1 MKGRKQMFYLI
12 KDNKVQC
19 MCMNKEP
26 LIGMD
31 GEIFEGD
38 ALDPSTVVIK
48 NGKIIPKIDIPETAP
63 EEEVK
68 LDAVTVLEAIVDIQ
82 EDVMNN
88 SLTLESL
95 KNKEE

>member
-1 MKGRKQMFYLI
+1 MFYLI
-12 KDNKVQC
+12 KDSKVQS
-19 MCMNKEP
+19 MCINKEP
-26 LIGMD
+26 LIGLA
-31 GEIFEGD
+31 GEIIEGD
-38 ALDPSTVVIK
+38 ALDPSTVAVK
-48 NGKIIPKIDIPETAP
+48 DGKIIPKIDIPETAP

-82 EDVMNN
+82 EEVTNN

>member
-1 MKGRKQMFYLI
+1 MFYLI

-26 LIGMD
+26 LIGLD
-31 GEIFEGD
+31 GEILEGD
-38 ALDPSTVVIK
+38 ALDPSTVAVK
-48 NGKIIPKIDIPETAP
+48 GGKVIPKIDIPETAP

-82 EDVMNN
+82 EEVMNN

>member
-1 MKGRKQMFYLI
+1 MFYLI
-12 KDNKVQC
+12 KDGKVKS
-19 MCMNKEP
+19 MCINKEP
-26 LIGMD
+26 LTGLD
-31 GEIFEGD
+31 GEILEGD
-38 ALDPSTVVIK
+38 VLDPSTVAIKDGKVIQ
-48 NGKIIPKIDIPETAP
+48 KIDIPKTEP

-82 EDVMNN
+82 EEVMNN

>member
-1 MKGRKQMFYLI
+1 MFYLI
-12 KDNKVQC
+12 KDGKVKS

-26 LIGMD
+26 LIELD
-31 GEIFEGD
+31 GEILEGD
-38 ALDPSTVVIK
+38 VLDPSTVAIKDGKVIQ
-48 NGKIIPKIDIPETAP
+48 KIDIPETEP

-82 EDVMNN
+82 EEVMNN
-88 SLTLESL
+88 SLALEPL

>member
-1 MKGRKQMFYLI
+1 MFYLI
-12 KDNKVQC
+12 KDDKVKS

-26 LIGMD
+26 LAGLD
-31 GEIFEGD
+31 GEILEGD
-38 ALDPSTVVIK
+38 VMDPSTVAVK
-48 NGKIIPKIDIPETAP
+48 NGKVIPQINIPETTP

-82 EDVMNN
+82 EEVMNN

>member
-1 MKGRKQMFYLI
+1 MFYLI
-12 KDNKVQC
+12 KDNKVKS

-26 LIGMD
+26 LIGLD
-31 GEIFEGD
+31 GEILEGD
-38 ALDPSTVVIK
+38 ALDPSTVTVKDGKVIQ
-48 NGKIIPKIDIPETAP
+48 KIDIPETVP

-82 EDVMNN
+82 EEVTNN

>member
-1 MKGRKQMFYLI
+1 MFYLI
-12 KDNKVQC
+12 KDNKVKS

-26 LIGMD
+26 LIGLD
-31 GEIFEGD
+31 GEILEGD
-38 ALDPSTVVIK
+38 ALDPSTVTVK
-48 NGKIIPKIDIPETAP
+48 DGKVIPKIDIPETALA
-63 EEEVK
+63 EEVK

-82 EDVMNN
+82 EEVMNN

>member
-1 MKGRKQMFYLI
+1 MFYLI
-12 KDNKVQC
+12 KDNKVQS

-26 LIGMD
+26 LTGLD
-31 GEIFEGD
+31 GEILEGEV
-38 ALDPSTVVIK
+38 LDPSTVAIKDGKVIQ
-48 NGKIIPKIDIPETAP
+48 KIDIPETMP

-82 EDVMNN
+82 EE
-88 SLTLESL
+88 LESF

>member
-1 MKGRKQMFYLI
+1 MFYLI
-12 KDNKVQC
+12 ENGKVKS

-26 LIGMD
+26 LIGLD
-31 GEIFEGD
+31 GEILEGD
-38 ALDPSTVVIK
+38 ALDPSIIAVK
-48 NGKIIPKIDIPETAP
+48 NGKIIQKIDIPETEP

-82 EDVMNN
+82 EEVMNN

>member
-1 MKGRKQMFYLI
+1 MFYLI
-12 KDNKVQC
+12 KDGKVKS
-19 MCMNKEP
+19 MCIDKEP

-31 GEIFEGD
+31 GEILEGD
-38 ALDPSTVVIK
+38 ALDPSTVTVK
-48 NGKIIPKIDIPETAP
+48 NGKIIPRIDIPETAP

-82 EDVMNN
+82 EEVMNN

>member
-1 MKGRKQMFYLI
+1 MFYLI
-12 KDNKVQC
+12 KDGKVKS

-26 LIGMD
+26 LIELD
-31 GEIFEGD
+31 GEILEGD
-38 ALDPSTVVIK
+38 VLDPSTVAIKDGKVIQ
-48 NGKIIPKIDIPETAP
+48 KIDIPETEP

-82 EDVMNN
+82 EEAMNN
-88 SLTLESL
+88 SLALESL

>member
-1 MKGRKQMFYLI
+1 MFYLI
-12 KDNKVQC
+12 KDNKVKS
-19 MCMNKEP
+19 MCMNKEA
-26 LIGMD
+26 LTSMD
-31 GEIFEGD
+31 GEILEGD
-38 ALDPSTVVIK
+38 ALDPSTVTVKDGKVIQ
-48 NGKIIPKIDIPETAP
+48 KIDIPETVP

-82 EDVMNN
+82 EEVMNN

>member
-1 MKGRKQMFYLI
+1 MFYLI
-12 KDNKVQC
+12 KDNKVKS

-26 LIGMD
+26 LTGLD
-31 GEIFEGD
+31 GEILEGD
-38 ALDPSTVVIK
+38 VLDPSTVVIK
-48 NGKIIPKIDIPETAP
+48 DGKIIQKIDIPETMP

-82 EDVMNN
+82 EE
-88 SLTLESL
+88 LESL

>member
-1 MKGRKQMFYLI
+1 MFYLI
-12 KDNKVQC
+12 KDGKAKS
-19 MCMNKEP
+19 MCIDKEP
-26 LIGMD
+26 LIGLD
-31 GEIFEGD
+31 GEILEGD
-38 ALDPSTVVIK
+38 VLDPSTVAIKDGKVIQ
-48 NGKIIPKIDIPETAP
+48 KIDIPETEP

-82 EDVMNN
+82 EEIMNN

>member
-1 MKGRKQMFYLI
+1 MFYLI
-12 KDNKVQC
+12 KDGKVKS

-26 LIGMD
+26 LIGLD
-31 GEIFEGD
+31 GEILEGD
-38 ALDPSTVVIK
+38 VLDPSTVVIE
-48 NGKIIPKIDIPETAP
+48 NGKVIQEIDIPETMP
-63 EEEVK
+63 EEEVR

-82 EDVMNN
+82 EEVMNN

>member
-1 MKGRKQMFYLI
+1 MFYLI
-12 KDNKVQC
+12 KDGKVKS

-26 LIGMD
+26 LIGLD
-31 GEIFEGD
+31 EEILEGD
-38 ALDPSTVVIK
+38 VLDPSIIAIK
-48 NGKIIPKIDIPETAP
+48 DGKIIPQIDIPETVP

-82 EDVMNN
+82 EEVTNN

-95 KNKEE
+95 KNKEEK

>member
-1 MKGRKQMFYLI
+1 MFYLI
-12 KDNKVQC
+12 KDNKVQR

-26 LIGMD
+26 LIKMD
-31 GEIFEGD
+31 GEILEGD
-38 ALDPSTVVIK
+38 ALDPSIVAVK
-48 NGKIIPKIDIPETAP
+48 NGKIIPQIDIPETAP

-82 EDVMNN
+82 EEVMNN
-88 SLTLESL
+88 SLILESL

>member
-1 MKGRKQMFYLI
+1 MFYLI
-12 KDNKVQC
+12 KDNKVKS

-26 LIGMD
+26 LTGLD
-31 GEIFEGD
+31 GEILEGD
-38 ALDPSTVVIK
+38 VLDPSTVVIE
-48 NGKIIPKIDIPETAP
+48 NGKIIQKIDIPETMP

-82 EDVMNN
+82 EEVMNN
-88 SLTLESL
+88 SLALESL

>member
-1 MKGRKQMFYLI
+1 MFYLI
-12 KDNKVQC
+12 KDNKVQS

-26 LIGMD
+26 LIGLD
-31 GEIFEGD
+31 GEILEGD
-38 ALDPSTVVIK
+38 ALDPSTVAIKDGKVIQK
-48 NGKIIPKIDIPETAP
+48 NDIPETEP

-82 EDVMNN
+82 EEVMNN

>member
-1 MKGRKQMFYLI
+1 MFYLI
-12 KDNKVQC
+12 KDGKVKS

-26 LIGMD
+26 LIGLD
-31 GEIFEGD
+31 GEILEGD
-38 ALDPSTVVIK
+38 VLDPSTVAVK
-48 NGKIIPKIDIPETAP
+48 NGKIIQKNDIPETAP

-82 EDVMNN
+82 EEVMNN

-95 KNKEE
+95 KNKEGK

>member
-1 MKGRKQMFYLI
+1 MFYLI
-12 KDNKVQC
+12 KDGKVKS

-26 LIGMD
+26 LIELD
-31 GEIFEGD
+31 GEILEGD
-38 ALDPSTVVIK
+38 VLDPSTVAIKDGKVIQ
-48 NGKIIPKIDIPETAP
+48 KIDIPETEP

-82 EDVMNN
+82 EEVMNN

>member
-1 MKGRKQMFYLI
+1 MFYLI
-12 KDNKVQC
+12 KDGKMKS

-26 LIGMD
+26 LIGLD
-31 GEIFEGD
+31 GEILEGD
-38 ALDPSTVVIK
+38 VLDPSTVVIK
-48 NGKIIPKIDIPETAP
+48 DGKVIPQIDIPETVP

-82 EDVMNN
+82 EEVMNN

>member
-1 MKGRKQMFYLI
+1 MFYLI
-12 KDNKVQC
+12 KDNKVQS

-26 LIGMD
+26 LIGLD
-31 GEIFEGD
+31 GEILEGD

-48 NGKIIPKIDIPETAP
+48 DGKVIPQIDIPETVP

-82 EDVMNN
+82 EEVMNN

>member
-1 MKGRKQMFYLI
+1 MK
-12 KDNKVQC
+12 
-19 MCMNKEP
+19 
-26 LIGMD
+26 
-31 GEIFEGD
+31 
-38 ALDPSTVVIK
+38 
-48 NGKIIPKIDIPETAP
+48 ETRWTRQQEP

-82 EDVMNN
+82 EEVMNN

>member
-1 MKGRKQMFYLI
+1 MFYLI
-12 KDNKVQC
+12 KDGKVKS

-26 LIGMD
+26 LIGLH
-31 GEIFEGD
+31 GEILEGD
-38 ALDPSTVVIK
+38 ALDPSTVTVKDGKVIQ
-48 NGKIIPKIDIPETAP
+48 KIDIPETAP

-82 EDVMNN
+82 EEVMNN

-95 KNKEE
+95 KNKEGK

>member
-1 MKGRKQMFYLI
+1 MFYLI
-12 KDNKVQC
+12 KDNKVKS

-26 LIGMD
+26 LIGLD
-31 GEIFEGD
+31 GEILEGD
-38 ALDPSTVVIK
+38 ALDPSIVTVK
-48 NGKIIPKIDIPETAP
+48 DGKIIPKIDIPKTEP

-82 EDVMNN
+82 EE
-88 SLTLESL
+88 LESL

>member
-1 MKGRKQMFYLI
+1 MFYLI
-12 KDNKVQC
+12 KDNKVKS

-26 LIGMD
+26 LIWLD
-31 GEIFEGD
+31 GEILEGD
-38 ALDPSTVVIK
+38 VLDPSTVVIE
-48 NGKIIPKIDIPETAP
+48 NGKIIQKIDIPETEP

-82 EDVMNN
+82 EEVTNN